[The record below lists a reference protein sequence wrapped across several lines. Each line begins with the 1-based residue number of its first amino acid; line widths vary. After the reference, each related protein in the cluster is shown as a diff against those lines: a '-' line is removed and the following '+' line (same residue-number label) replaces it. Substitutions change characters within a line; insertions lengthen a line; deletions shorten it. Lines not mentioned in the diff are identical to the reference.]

1 MSEQIITTIITV
13 LCSLFASSGFWA
25 FVQYR
30 AQKKDDKEDNM
41 ANMVRGLAHEH
52 IVDIG
57 REFIKRGYI
66 TLEEFNEFTKYL
78 YEPYSKLGGN
88 GLAKKIYDEVASLP
102 IIIQDPEEIRRNDD

>member
-30 AQKKDDKEDNM
+30 TQKKDDKEDAM

-52 IVDIG
+52 IVDVG
-57 REFIKRGYI
+57 KNFIQRGYI
-66 TLEEFNEFTKYL
+66 TLSEFQEFTKYL
-78 YEPYSKLGGN
+78 YEPYAKLGGN
-88 GLAKKIYDEVASLP
+88 GLAKKIYDEVCSLP
-102 IIIQDPEEIRRNDD
+102 IIVSDQDEIRRKQ